1 MIVVDDIYWLAYSK
15 KTIENTI
22 VSINDA
28 ASKLE
33 KMILWFWGIYTAS
46 FTIGITINLISAP
59 FPVLILLA
67 SPIVSLIL
75 TYWLCNWAQL
85 PVISMFSPQ
94 IPEEIKHSF
103 NRAAR
108 IKNRRLKVTLLSTFF
123 SALLLSLALFSLAFV
138 KKKENLQV
146 NFAYEKTINKVIIDG
161 IFPKKTNIHIEA
173 DSIKSKSNSNINFFN
188 TDIKILDR
196 EYLNCNIPILRSTSV
211 INIKVTWKD
220 NSEVQHTM
228 YKEVICK

>member
-1 MIVVDDIYWLAYSK
+1 MTVVDDFYWLEYSK

-28 ASKLE
+28 AGKLE
-33 KMILWFWGIYTAS
+33 KMTLWFWGIYTAS

-59 FPVLILLA
+59 ILVLILLA

-75 TYWLCNWAQL
+75 TYWLCNWVQL
-85 PVISMFSPQ
+85 PVISKFSPQ

-108 IKNRRLKVTLLSTFF
+108 IKNRRLKITLFSTFF

-138 KKKENLQV
+138 NKKENLQV
-146 NFAYEKTINKVIIDG
+146 NFAYEKTTNKVIIDG
-161 IFPKKTNIHIEA
+161 IFPKKTGIHIEA
-173 DSIKSKSNSNINFFN
+173 DSLESKSNSKIRFFN
-188 TDIKILDR
+188 TDIKILDK
-196 EYLNCNIPILRSTSV
+196 ELLNCNIPILKSTSSINVKV
-211 INIKVTWKD
+211 IWND
-220 NSEVQHTM
+220 DSNVQHTL
-228 YKEVICK
+228 YKEVLCQ